1 MGVSWNRGF
10 HRQNRSDEAA
20 NCALDEV
27 SSARHSRCSC
37 LMSEIHPTI
46 QQAMLLEDKLLFFS
60 TETSVVTCFFLEI
73 LLVICIGYSFEWVRT
88 SKGTNWPGSI
98 EVRICYL
105 LVSKIT
111 NRPEPIHVTDRI
123 KTSFVTSW
131 RISLIHVKRREFPSL
146 LGVID

>member
-60 TETSVVTCFFLEI
+60 TETSVVTCFFWKYY
-73 LLVICIGYSFEWVRT
+73 LLYVLGIASNEFVRVKVQTGLGQLKLGSVICW
-88 SKGTNWPGSI
+88 
-98 EVRICYL
+98 
-105 LVSKIT
+105 
-111 NRPEPIHVTDRI
+111 
-123 KTSFVTSW
+123 
-131 RISLIHVKRREFPSL
+131 
-146 LGVID
+146 